1 MAGIQALA
9 QEYGFLVLEAPDLL
23 DDLKNEFGED
33 ALSLKTGWTAKV
45 DFKKAIINIDD
56 EIYHFN
62 PVGKAAQELI
72 LTGGLENWVKERI

>member
-1 MAGIQALA
+1 
-9 QEYGFLVLEAPDLL
+9 L

-33 ALSLKTGWTAKV
+33 ALSLKIGWTAKV
-45 DFKKAIINIDD
+45 DFKQAIINIDD
-56 EIYHFN
+56 KIYHFN